1 MAAVEVTVA
10 KQSSA
15 RDDTDEERAGDGPSF
30 ASRVSSRIR
39 LPAIGSARP
48 RRMSLQPTSEPP
60 PIGQHPP
67 HSLNESD
74 STWARSKRPYR
85 DGDAV
90 FAAAETRRLGNRNP
104 NAPAP
109 RGRRQTVPCGC
120 APSLRSDEGG
130 TLLEA
135 MPRSRPATCAAS
147 RSRPRSR
154 TLPCLPI
161 CASASRR
168 GKMVP

>member
-15 RDDTDEERAGDGPSF
+15 RDDTGEERAGDGPSF

-48 RRMSLQPTSEPP
+48 RRTSLRPTSEPP

-74 STWARSKRPYR
+74 STWARSKRPCR

-90 FAAAETRRLGNRNP
+90 FAAAETRRLGNPECKRSL
-104 NAPAP
+104 AP
-109 RGRRQTVPCGC
+109 RGRRRTIPRGQQIE
-120 APSLRSDEGG
+120 ASL
-130 TLLEA
+130 A
-135 MPRSRPATCAAS
+135 HAAVLADLRQRHAQGQDGS
-147 RSRPRSR
+147 VAKRG
-154 TLPCLPI
+154 
-161 CASASRR
+161 RR
-168 GKMVP
+168 